1 MGRRFLWPRE
11 RVEILDQPAPQPGQ
25 VDIWPLVL
33 EDLKARV
40 ELGKSRYGTV
50 LQTHNGRD
58 PLLDAYDEAM
68 DLVIYLRQAIEER
81 KIDA

>member
-1 MGRRFLWPRE
+1 MPN
-11 RVEILDQPAPQPGQ
+11 PGQ

-40 ELGKSRYGTV
+40 ELGISRYGTV
-50 LQTHNGRD
+50 LQSLNGRD

-68 DLVIYLRQAIEER
+68 DLVLYLRQVIEER
-81 KIDA
+81 KTNG